1 MAKKTIEELDFKLI
15 LDDKDF
21 NEKVAKANSEAKKL
35 NQSLSQYLTVK
46 KAQGNLSQ
54 QEYLTLKR
62 IDNLETNR
70 RINADKEAV
79 SAQRRVAAEERVA
92 KAKQGSNR
100 QQERHNKLLR
110 EAATLAGSYLS
121 IWGAER
127 LITNIVRITAE
138 FEKQKIALEAILQDT
153 EGADA
158 IYEQIKQL
166 AVKSPF
172 NFKELTTYAKQ
183 LSAYSIPMNELYDT
197 TKMLADVSAGLGV
210 GMDRL
215 VLAYGQIRSAAFLR
229 GTEVRQLT
237 EAGIPIIAELQ
248 KQIKELEG
256 NAISAAQVFD
266 RISTRQISFEMVEKA
281 FKDMTSEGGKFYQM
295 QEVLAETLSGKISN
309 LTDAFQIMFSEIG
322 NKNSGLLNGAVDAIR
337 SLAENYEKVG
347 HILADLVVT
356 YGVYKAAVIATMIA
370 EKAADVARLSSFS
383 TMKSLHA
390 SLILLTR
397 ETKAYAAAQKL
408 ISKLNPFAMLAAGVG
423 GAIVALLNWKK
434 TNDEAAAGVDNFNKY
449 LDEQNELLNKN
460 KKAAEENINA
470 AKDTGKSYDVRIS
483 AIRRLIEAYP
493 ELLKYY
499 KDEADALANIAGLNE
514 NIDTINL
521 VRRYDN
527 DLARLAKLQSSL
539 EEINRNIDAKVRQG
553 SSAAW
558 DILLLDKRKKEIE
571 VEIKTLKEQLTFDDS
586 LLNGPFQDAD
596 EALEGWRKAIADIL
610 KEAQGM
616 KLNVGLSFNPK
627 NIDTTTLDD
636 AIKEVQSRIE
646 EVTNSRKNAIGIEN
660 ADIIKTYDLQLEYLE
675 KINKVLKGRATP
687 TTKGG
692 SNANPYADEIK
703 ALNEQA
709 REVNRL
715 IDAYRKLQE
724 IGMGNDAINAWLTA
738 EWGRPVNGLK
748 ALEDEIRRIATEL
761 LSFGEDGAAQSLL
774 DGISKDVT
782 SLFVEAAKAY
792 QSVTKEVQKYLAE
805 DFNILGEGYAAEIS
819 RIIAKLNTDNG
830 LVGIN
835 ADKLKAD
842 LMAGLKD
849 AYESAKSGNSEI
861 TKQQFIDMLAVYEY
875 ESKLIDEAAKKEI
888 EANKRV
894 AEEKIRSQAKIAV
907 EELYRDNPTGPIET
921 TGLGR
926 RTLAQLKTFKTAMQD
941 TLKKLN
947 LGSLQEQA
955 DKADVS
961 VSKLL
966 EDIRLIINKDIRNND
981 YEQFRRLK
989 KRAEQASQAVSG
1001 LGAELSNLGGTID
1014 SELLTNFGHILDVVG
1029 EISDTIIDAVDS
1041 MENLSDAGNELA
1053 EEGENIAKSADWITM
1068 IVKLALIAVR
1078 EIGNALGNNAARTEA
1093 ITEATI
1099 KLRDTLYEI
1108 AEASNK
1114 TIFGDNYFGSMALS
1128 IREAQNALDDFLGST
1143 GGLILKNNF
1152 EKKFPDIVNSSI
1164 WKELTG
1170 GKAGIDI
1177 KEIVSSGDI
1186 AQVKK
1191 LLALMQEIQD
1201 VEGFDKGFKNEA
1213 KESVS
1218 LLEDYVKR
1226 VEDFESQVAEMF
1238 NNLASTITDT
1248 MVQAFKETGNAVQD
1262 LTGLFEDMGESI
1274 VKTAIQSYLIDN
1286 ILNGYKEKIT
1296 EAMGQYADS
1305 QKTKSDMDY
1314 FIKSLS
1320 TIFNEMKEG
1329 LEGAGDVINE
1339 VLRQANLSGLMN
1351 ENDNDTLAN
1360 GIKGITEDTANLFA
1374 SYVNA
1379 IRADVAYG
1387 RAQRDEIIQHLEAMA
1402 GFSAPNLTDYLNAIQ
1417 ANTYNTAE
1425 NTRALLSEIRSMMT
1439 TSDGPAL
1446 RVFM

>member
-15 LDDKDF
+15 LDDKDL
-21 NEKVAKANSEAKKL
+21 NEKVAKANKETKKL

-121 IWGAER
+121 IWGAEK

-281 FKDMTSEGGKFYQM
+281 FKDMTSEGGKFYEM
-295 QEVLAETLSGKISN
+295 QEVLAETLGGKISN

-322 NKNSGLLNGAVDAIR
+322 NKNSGLLNGAVDAIL

-347 HILADLVVT
+347 HILADLIIT
-356 YGVYKAAVIATMIA
+356 YGTYKAALLVVNLVERATIQAHLGHIATSKALAGTIA
-370 EKAADVARLSSFS
+370 
-383 TMKSLHA
+383 M
-390 SLILLTR
+390 LTKK
-397 ETKAYAAAQKL
+397 TKAYALAQKL
-408 ISKLNPFAMLAAGVG
+408 LGGLKNPY
-423 GAIVALLNWKK
+423 VALAVGASALIVTLLRYAKSLDDGTQGIK
-434 TNDEAAAGVDNFNKY
+434 NFNAY
-449 LDEQNELLNKN
+449 LDEQNKQLEEN
-460 KKAAEENINA
+460 KKKVSESLEVARNTEKSYNERINA
-470 AKDTGKSYDVRIS
+470 IKKILAV
-483 AIRRLIEAYP
+483 YP
-493 ELLKYY
+493 ELIRYY
-499 KDEADALANIAGLNE
+499 KDEADALADIANLNE
-514 NIDTINL
+514 KVKIAELD
-521 VRRYDN
+521 RRYSS
-527 DLARLAKLQSSL
+527 DLNRLVELLEIRRRIEDAIKANEGTAGSQAIPAMRQQVKELQA
-539 EEINRNIDAKVRQG
+539 EIDALK
-553 SSAAW
+553 AEMATY
-558 DILLLDKRKKEIE
+558 DE
-571 VEIKTLKEQLTFDDS
+571 VFQ
-586 LLNGPFQDAD
+586 NGPFPD
-596 EALEGWRKAIADIL
+596 EGKETLEGWRKAIADIL

-646 EVTNSRKNAIGIEN
+646 EVQNSRKNAIGIEN
-660 ADIIKTYDLQLEYLE
+660 ADIIKTYDLQLDYLE

-761 LSFGEDGAAQSLL
+761 LSFGEEGAAQSLL
-774 DGISKDVT
+774 DGISKDIT

-805 DFNILGEGYAAEIS
+805 DFNILGKGYAAEIS

-835 ADKLKAD
+835 ADKMKGD
-842 LMAGLKD
+842 LYKGLQS
-849 AYESAKSGNSEI
+849 AYEYAKESDSEVS
-861 TKQQFIDMLAVYEY
+861 KQRFAELLSQHEY
-875 ESKLIDEAAKKEI
+875 QCKLIDEAADREI
-888 EANKRV
+888 AANKKV
-894 AEEKIRSQAKIAV
+894 AETSIAQKAKSIV
-907 EELYRDNPTGPIET
+907 EDLYSKNEGGAIIT
-921 TGLGR
+921 TGLGK
-926 RTLAQLKTFKTAMQD
+926 RTLTELRAYASAM
-941 TLKKLN
+941 KGMVGN
-947 LGSLQEQA
+947 LGLENIKEQA
-955 DKADVS
+955 DKAGIS
-961 VSKLL
+961 VDALL
-966 EDIRLIINKDIRNND
+966 DAIEKIINADIRNNE
-981 YEQFRRLK
+981 YQQFKILK

-1014 SELLTNFGHILDVVG
+1014 NELLTNFGHILDVVG

-1041 MENLSDAGNELA
+1041 MEGLSDAGNELA

-1078 EIGNALGNNAARTEA
+1078 EIGVALGNNAARTEA
-1093 ITEATI
+1093 VTEATI

-1143 GGLILKNNF
+1143 GGLMLKNNF

-1177 KEIVSSGDI
+1177 KGIVSSGDI
-1186 AQVKK
+1186 AQIKK

-1201 VEGFDKGFKNEA
+1201 AEGFDKGFKNEA
-1213 KESVS
+1213 KESIS

-1226 VEDFESQVAEMF
+1226 VEDFESQVADMF

-1248 MVQAFKETGNAVQD
+1248 MIQAFKETGNAVQD

-1296 EAMGQYADS
+1296 EAMGSYSTS
-1305 QKTKSDMDY
+1305 QKTKQDMEY

-1339 VLRQANLSGLMN
+1339 VLRQANLSRLMN
-1351 ENDNDTLAN
+1351 EDDDTLAN
-1360 GIKGITEDTANLFA
+1360 GIKGITEDTANLLA

-1417 ANTYNTAE
+1417 ANTYDIAQTNQKM
-1425 NTRALLSEIRSMMT
+1425 LSHLESMMT